1 MNLWNAPLERWTEA
15 LAQTGDRRAYI
26 LGSGS
31 QLEFSHDF
39 LAGPA
44 ETMAADARDF
54 DAHEG
59 LFFEVGRESSH
70 LFSAFVH
77 RTTRGQ
83 SAGGLRFWS
92 YGSFEDLVRDGL
104 RLSRGMGHKNA
115 LAGLWWGGGK
125 GIIARRRDVDHR
137 DPEVRRAVYA
147 DYGRFVSSLRGLY
160 VTAEDVGT
168 TPADV
173 ARLFTTTRHVTCVPP
188 AVGGS
193 GNPSPLTARGVVV
206 AMEAALY
213 HLGRGDLA
221 GKTVAVQGL
230 GNVSSFMV
238 GELLDR
244 GVARVV
250 GTDLDGEVVEEVG
263 RRFADHADRLDLR
276 QTEASDLSI
285 LSTACDVLAPNAVG
299 GMLNPRTIPRIRA
312 PLVCG
317 AANNQLEDP
326 ERDAVT
332 LAERGILYV
341 PDFLANR
348 MGIVN
353 CANEQYGVFE
363 GDPAIEAHLAK
374 ETPDGVFRRTLEVI
388 ERAARNERTPADEAV
403 RLADELMVE
412 VHPIWGHR
420 GLQIIRRLV
429 DEEWYRG

>member
-1 MNLWNAPLERWTEA
+1 
-15 LAQTGDRRAYI
+15 
-26 LGSGS
+26 
-31 QLEFSHDF
+31 
-39 LAGPA
+39 
-44 ETMAADARDF
+44 
-54 DAHEG
+54 
-59 LFFEVGRESSH
+59 
-70 LFSAFVH
+70 
-77 RTTRGQ
+77 
-83 SAGGLRFWS
+83 SAGGLLFWS
-92 YGSFEDLVRDGL
+92 YDSVEDLVRDGL

-160 VTAEDVGT
+160 ITAEDVGT

-206 AMEAALY
+206 AMEAALH
-213 HLGRGDLA
+213 HLGRGELA

-244 GVARVV
+244 GVARVI
-250 GTDLDGEVVEEVG
+250 GTDLDGEVVESV
-263 RRFADHADRLDLR
+263 RDRFAARADRLDLR
-276 QTEASDLSI
+276 RTEASDLSI
-285 LSTACDVLAPNAVG
+285 LAAACDVLAPNAVG
-299 GMLNPRTIPRIRA
+299 GMLNPRTIPGIQA

-326 ERDAVT
+326 ERDAAA
-332 LAERGILYV
+332 LAGRGILYV

-363 GDPAIEAHLAK
+363 GDPAIEAHLAR
-374 ETPDGVFRRTLEVI
+374 ETPHGVFRRTLEVI
-388 ERAARNERTPADEAV
+388 ERASQTGRTPADEAV
-403 RLADELMVE
+403 RLADELME
-412 VHPIWGHR
+412 ELHPIWGHR

-429 DEEWYRG
+429 DEDWHRG